1 MKIALLGLPQSG
13 KKTLF
18 TLLTGREVPEH
29 RAEGESLEGVAPIRD
44 PRVDVLAEI
53 ARPEK
58 TKYAENKVVLCPDM
72 SEGTGKRE
80 WLDAARRCDLLCLVV
95 RDFASESVYH
105 PSGSVDAVR
114 DRRALATEL
123 LLADLELIEKR
134 LERLAK
140 EKKGGKTP
148 GQEREEAVLVRCRDA
163 VENEQGVNTLGL
175 GGEDLEAI
183 RSLNLV
189 TLMPILWI
197 FNVDEDRVGSAAGA
211 GENVF
216 MVSALI
222 EKEIMG
228 MEDPAE
234 RDEYLNALG
243 LDSSG
248 LDRLNAAAYDALGL
262 MSFYT
267 MGKDEVR
274 AWTIRK
280 GTPAPAAGG
289 KIHSDIERGFIR
301 VEVIKYEDLVAA
313 GTEVAAKAQGKALL
327 KGKDYVMEDGDI
339 CHFRFNV

>member
-18 TLLTGREVPEH
+18 SLMTGREVSEH
-29 RAEGESLEGVAPIRD
+29 RNEGESLEGVAPIRD
-44 PRVDVLAEI
+44 PRVDVLAEM
-53 ARPEK
+53 ADPEK
-58 TKYAENKVVLCPDM
+58 TKYAENKIVLCPDM

-95 RDFASESVYH
+95 RDFASENVYH
-105 PSGSVDAVR
+105 PSGSVDAAR
-114 DRRALATEL
+114 DRRTLETEL

-140 EKKGGKTP
+140 EKRSGLTP
-148 GQEREEAVLVRCRDA
+148 GQQKEEEVLLTCRDA
-163 VENEQGVNTLGL
+163 VENENRVSTLCF
-175 GGEDLEAI
+175 GEEELAAI

-197 FNVDEDRVGSAAGA
+197 LNVDEERVGTAEPA
-211 GENVF
+211 GEDVF
-216 MVSALI
+216 LISALI

-228 MEDPAE
+228 IEEPEE
-234 RDEYLNALG
+234 RSEYLAALG

-267 MGKDEVR
+267 VGKDEVR

-280 GTPAPAAGG
+280 GSPAPAAGG

-301 VEVIKYEDLVAA
+301 VEVIKYDDLVAA
-313 GTEVAAKAQGKALL
+313 GSEAAAKAQGKALL
-327 KGKDYVMEDGDI
+327 KGKDYIMEDGDI